1 MGKILHRYLLREL
14 LTPFALGLAI
24 FTFVLLLARLLKLI
38 ELVVNRG
45 LPATQILELLA
56 YLLPAFLEVTLPM
69 AMLLAILV
77 AFGRLSADAELV
89 AMRSSGVSL
98 YQLLPPVATFVVGC
112 AVVTLAL
119 SLFGRPWG
127 NRSMRDAL
135 WDIAQTHAAAGL
147 KPQVFN
153 DEFPGLVIY
162 AEQIDGVRGRL
173 MHVLISDERDPRQRN
188 IIFAREGAMVS
199 DQEAHTVTLRLIDGA
214 IHSTDPD
221 ARSDYQTDFESYD
234 VNLDLRQALA
244 DAERNEDR
252 PAEMTLT
259 QLDDTIARKATAG
272 EAYGTELVEWHR
284 KFAIPFAC
292 IVFGLVGVPLGI
304 ERSRAVKSRGFA
316 VSLAV
321 IFAYYILLSA
331 GQGLAQQERIPA
343 VVGLWAP
350 NLVFAALGVG
360 LLRRAARERPLV
372 GEWLQPIGA
381 ALRARMPAR
390 LAARSGA

>member
-14 LTPFALGLAI
+14 LTPFGLGLTI
-24 FTFVLLLARLLKLI
+24 FTFVLLMARLLKLI

-45 LPATQILELLA
+45 LPAIQILELLA

-98 YQLLPPVATFVVGC
+98 YQLLPPVATFVLGC
-112 AVVTLAL
+112 ALVTLAL
-119 SLFGRPWG
+119 SLVGRPWG

-147 KPQVFN
+147 KAQVFN

-162 AEQIDGVRGRL
+162 AEQIDGLQGRL
-173 MHVLISDERDPRQRN
+173 RHVLISDERDPKQRN

-199 DQEAHTVTLRLIDGA
+199 DETAHTVTLRLLNGA

-221 ARSDYQTDFESYD
+221 TRSDYQTDFESYD

-244 DAERNEDR
+244 DAERTEDR
-252 PAEMTLT
+252 PAEMTLE
-259 QLDDTIARKATAG
+259 QLDATIARKA
-272 EAYGTELVEWHR
+272 EAAEPFGTELVEWHR

-343 VVGLWAP
+343 VIGLWTP
-350 NLVFAALGVG
+350 NVVFAGLGVA
-360 LLRRAARERPLV
+360 LLRRAARERPLLGDWV
-372 GEWLQPIGA
+372 QPLGA

-390 LAARSGA
+390 LVARSGA